1 MALEKVVTYEQQ
13 VYHPSSVHVRIR
25 TGIVEDGKEVSFSY
39 SRKVVMCDEDYSDQD
54 SQTKSVCD
62 AVFTDEVKAAHAA
75 FRKDQNDKGLLKKDY
90 ADDE

>member
-1 MALEKVVTYEQQ
+1 MAIEKVVTYEQQ

-25 TGIVEDGKEVSFSY
+25 TGIMEDGEEISFSY
-39 SRKVVMCDEDYSDQD
+39 SRKVIMCDTDYSDHD

-75 FRKDQNDKGLLKKDY
+75 FKKDQQDTGRGPLT
-90 ADDE
+90 EE